1 MNTSKQVNVMV
12 GLLMVFLAGTLLY
25 FLWDSV
31 RADDAA
37 DRQLRVDAE
46 RGGALFAQNCR
57 ACHGLTGKG
66 ALERAGLPGAT
77 LNIATNR
84 LTDPGKLAARQTYLR
99 DTIKCGRVGTLM
111 PPWSLEQ
118 GGPLNDS
125 QMQQLVLLITS
136 AASEA
141 GWEYAVEVANG
152 PPSHRP
158 PGDAFDPPRWLT
170 QAVGDSDTIL
180 VLNDAHGLK
189 PGDVLRIDAHPYDAV
204 YELVT
209 VVLAPAGSALTD
221 DVTASDTELPVQTA
235 AVFRKGQTLMIEDEK
250 VIVMEAPAVTAL
262 AADIVAGDAT
272 LTVKD
277 STGLAAGQTVS
288 VGTEKMKVLSVSGS
302 LLRVQRGVED
312 TAAGDHKAD
321 TAVTVTGN
329 KITVQRGA
337 ENSKVSDHRAR
348 LAIQQIGDSIK
359 VERGAAGS
367 KAASQAAATELF
379 AGPIPPPA
387 GPLTGSSQGDPPC
400 GQRKYVPTSTPAPS
414 APIAVT
420 GSVEVQTGDNFFQ
433 LQGQKNPT
441 LTVKAGETVSV
452 SVKNMGSAIHNL
464 RFAGP
469 DNKLDTADDIVSDP
483 LAITGGQSGK
493 VSLVL
498 QNAGTFDYR
507 CDFHPIEMKGQV
519 TVQ

>member
-46 RGGALFAQNCR
+46 RGGALFARNCR

-66 ALERAGLPGAT
+66 PLELAGLPGAP
-77 LNIATNR
+77 LNLDTNR
-84 LTDPGKLAARQTYLR
+84 LTDPGKLAARQAYLR

-118 GGPLNDS
+118 GGALNDS

-136 AASEA
+136 AAA
-141 GWEYAVEVANG
+141 DKGWEHAVEQANHADEFQ
-152 PPSHRP
+152 PPKTLVKEVS
-158 PGDAFDPPRWLT
+158 
-170 QAVGDSDTIL
+170 DSDTTF
-180 VLNDAHGLK
+180 VLTDAHGLK
-189 PGDVLRIDAHPYDAV
+189 PGVVLRIDHHPYDAA

-209 VVLAPAGSALTD
+209 VVEAPAGSVLTD
-221 DVTASDTELPVQTA
+221 DISASDTELPVQTA
-235 AVFRKGQTLMIEDEK
+235 AVFRPGQVLAIEGEK
-250 VIVMEAPAVTAL
+250 VIVLDAPAVTAL
-262 AADIVAGDAT
+262 VSDIAAADT
-272 LTVKD
+272 TFTVKD
-277 STGLAAGQTVS
+277 SAGLAAGDTIS
-288 VGTEKMKVLSVSGS
+288 IGSEKMKVLSVSGS

-321 TAVTVTGN
+321 ARVTEAGT
-329 KITVQRGA
+329 KITVQRGVESTKA
-337 ENSKVSDHRAR
+337 SDHKAR
-348 LAIQQIGDSIK
+348 LAVQQIGDSIK

-367 KAASQAAATELF
+367 KAVVHPAGTEIF
-379 AGPIPPPA
+379 AGPIPAPA
-387 GPLTGSSQGDPPC
+387 GPLTGESGTPPC
-400 GQRKYVPTSTPAPS
+400 GQRKYVATSTQAPS
-414 APIAVT
+414 APIAIT
-420 GSVEVQTGDNFFQ
+420 GSVEIETGDNFFQ
-433 LQGQKNPT
+433 LQGQKNPP

-452 SVKNMGSAIHNL
+452 SVKNVGANFHNL
-464 RFAGP
+464 RVAGL
-469 DNKLDTADDIVSDP
+469 DNKFDTLDGLVSDP

-493 VSLVL
+493 VSLVI
-498 QNAGTFDYR
+498 QKAGTYDYR